1 LGKKVEEFCEKLADN
16 LETDEVKLENVLKDF
31 EECDSLSA
39 LSIIAMVD
47 SDFGVTIFAKDIMK
61 IKTVKDLLSLIQKKS
76 SLFSHIKHQ
85 TPVW

>member
-1 LGKKVEEFCEKLADN
+1 MGKKVEEFCEKLADN

-47 SDFGVTIFAKDIMK
+47 SDYGVTIFAKDIMK
-61 IKTVKDLLSLIQKKS
+61 LKTIKDL
-76 SLFSHIKHQ
+76 FSYLTYNWKMN
-85 TPVW
+85 